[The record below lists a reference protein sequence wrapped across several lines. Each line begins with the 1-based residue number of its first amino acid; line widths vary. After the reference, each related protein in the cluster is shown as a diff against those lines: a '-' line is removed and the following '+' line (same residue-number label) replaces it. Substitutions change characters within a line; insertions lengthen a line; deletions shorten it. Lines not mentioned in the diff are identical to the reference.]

1 MNVSLIHVTPT
12 LRVQIPSVLL
22 VVYVTAVIPE
32 MVFSVQVSIV
42 HRNSLD

>member
-1 MNVSLIHVTPT
+1 MNVYLIHVMPT
-12 LRVQIPSVLL
+12 LHVQIPSVLL

-32 MVFSVQVSIV
+32 MVLRVQVSIV